1 MTTELDRYLRE
12 MHDLAEA
19 ARYRQ
24 EADDETWQATLD
36 VHAAV
41 VAGPDRPVVV
51 VQLDRAADELR
62 GVRDEVCRI
71 AGLPRPLVTEEPDA
85 PGLPGPE
92 AGAAQWSE
100 RLTQQTLALDRAR
113 GRLQE
118 LAVAWRLDERE
129 RERWEGRLGLL
140 LARLAGLLGPALLV
154 PLLLDLLPGVSRGQ
168 SWLSLVLSVLLAVA
182 AGAGVWLRA
191 ANRREFCDRALAL
204 TDPMVKLP
212 HVAILSRLALGFALW
227 GIPWLVVR

>member
-1 MTTELDRYLRE
+1 MTVELDRYLRE

-24 EADDETWQATLD
+24 EADDETWKATLD

-41 VAGPDRPVVV
+41 VAGPDRPAVVV
-51 VQLDRAADELR
+51 DLDRAADELR
-62 GVRDEVCRI
+62 GVRDDVCRI
-71 AGLPRPLVTEEPDA
+71 AELPRPLVTEEPLPA
-85 PGLPGPE
+85 LPGPE
-92 AGAAQWSE
+92 AGVAQWSE
-100 RLTQQTLALDRAR
+100 RLTQQTLALDLARA
-113 GRLQE
+113 RLQE
-118 LAVAWRLDERE
+118 LAVAWRMDDRE
-129 RERWEGRLGLL
+129 RERWEGSLGLL

-182 AGAGVWLRA
+182 VGAGVWFRA
-191 ANRREFCDRALAL
+191 ANRRSFCDRAVAL
-204 TDPMVKLP
+204 TEPMVKLP